1 MILCSEASGPLKVL
15 PTPISIPCW
24 RLSVPLPILS
34 IYMTTTNSWLGR
46 MGNSFNQAITLLSL
60 MVGFFIATIFGL
72 YSVRIGS
79 VSVTD
84 EVPLIW
90 AVSLPSGTR
99 VESFRDA
106 VFQRDKRCIITGN
119 QAMYADVGKW
129 LGFEATHI
137 FPLAFERQWNDCNL
151 SRLIT
156 APPANESHGSIN
168 SVQNGIMLTS
178 TMHQFF
184 ASYDVSI
191 NPDVC
196 RARYSRLRG

>member
-1 MILCSEASGPLKVL
+1 
-15 PTPISIPCW
+15 
-24 RLSVPLPILS
+24 
-34 IYMTTTNSWLGR
+34 MTTTNSWLGR

-60 MVGFFIATIFGL
+60 MVGFFIATIIGL

-156 APPANESHGSIN
+156 APPTNESHGSIN